1 MTSAPPVEQSLVP
14 DLCNTEAVLRVL
26 LVGQMLASI
35 LVLGESGVTGEAP
48 VLGGRLVTVSLFIH
62 WLSLTSAAVLCPL
75 RPNLA
80 RMSLRRAV
88 IVALACL
95 QLVTLCISELAWQA
109 GVWLGLDTAG
119 LPNEHLLFL
128 ARTQII
134 SLLVWMMLLRY
145 FYLQQRW
152 RDQIKAS
159 AEARLVA
166 LQARIRPHFLFNS
179 LNSLAALIPLR
190 PADAERLVENLSLLL
205 RAALDRPDGQHSL
218 ADELALTRA
227 YLDIE
232 QTRLGERLRVDWEM
246 QAAALEVSVPVLS
259 LQPLVENAVH
269 HGVECITAGGTVSI
283 QYQVRT
289 DSLQIC
295 VTNPLPEGSSP
306 SGLRVAQ
313 DNIRSRLKLLY
324 GDRAQLRV
332 RVAHGHYQACLE
344 LPL

>member
-35 LVLGESGVTGEAP
+35 LVLGESGISGEAP
-48 VLGGRLVTVSLFIH
+48 VLGSRLITVSLFIH

-75 RPNLA
+75 RANLA

-88 IVALACL
+88 VVALGCL
-95 QLVTLCISELAWQA
+95 QLVTLVISEMAWQA
-109 GVWLGLDTAG
+109 GVWLELETADV
-119 LPNEHLLFL
+119 PNEHTLFI

-134 SLLVWMMLLRY
+134 SLLVWIMLLRY
-145 FYLQQRW
+145 FYLQQQW
-152 RDQIKAS
+152 REQIKAS
-159 AEARLVA
+159 VEARLVA

-179 LNSLAALIPLR
+179 LNSLVALIPIR
-190 PADAERLVENLSLLL
+190 PDEAERLVENLSMLL

-218 ADELALTRA
+218 DDELALTRA

-232 QTRLGERLRVDWEM
+232 QTRLGERLKVDWEM
-246 QAAALEVSVPVLS
+246 QAAALEVPVPVLS

-283 QYQVRT
+283 QYQVRPG
-289 DSLQIC
+289 SLQVC
-295 VTNPLPEGSSP
+295 VTNPIPAGRTP
-306 SGLRVAQ
+306 SGLQVAQ

-344 LPL
+344 LPV